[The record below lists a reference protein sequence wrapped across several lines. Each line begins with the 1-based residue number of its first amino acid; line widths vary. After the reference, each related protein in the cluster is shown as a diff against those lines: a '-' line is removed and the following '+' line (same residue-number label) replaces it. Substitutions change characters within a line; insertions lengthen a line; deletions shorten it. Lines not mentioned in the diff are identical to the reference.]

1 MQLTDLESALEKME
15 YSKLS
20 AGEISQLLLP
30 LFEPI
35 DFEGKSLVIKI
46 KTDNLPPD
54 TLNRLYAYA
63 DWLRHLGAKNVV
75 FLPETATVSTEEFA
89 KDRFYTVR
97 FKQMPSSEKVAEIVD
112 WLRIA
117 GADPEKVVVLGTDCE
132 LEVKGE

>member
-1 MQLTDLESALEKME
+1 MQLSDLESILEKVE
-15 YSKLS
+15 HNKLS
-20 AGEISQLLLP
+20 AREVAELLVP
-30 LFEPI
+30 FFSPI
-35 DFEGKSLVIKI
+35 DFEGKSLLIKI

-89 KDRFYTVR
+89 KDRYYTVR
-97 FKQMPSSEKVAEIVD
+97 FAQMPSSEKVAEIVD

-132 LEVKGE
+132 LEVKL